1 MELVLALAVLAL
13 VVSILSALTQSWRGR
28 CGNWQ
33 GEGQGPMSVRA
44 IGLFPSGEH
53 PPVGPNKALLRLEL
67 RPPRSAHPGDLFTTE
82 SLTIFGAPGDFS
94 GRRDDLV
101 DKRTLIPPS
110 AMLDEDGTACSP
122 GWFLVP
128 WNPSLT
134 RYSLLV
140 RADFVLW
147 SESGISGRAETAL
160 VVIDTTAV
168 AEWHLAMA
176 TGAPPAATV
185 SVTGTFY
192 GTSRKAYYDVCVTKV
207 PKSKTVAILSV
218 FADTAAPPLVLL
230 GTFSSPAIPFHQIV
244 EGTYDNRFA
253 TYYVDVLIEYTDG
266 TFETAS
272 FTLAATDSGS
282 VPSGG
287 A

>member
-1 MELVLALAVLAL
+1 VELVLALAVLAL
-13 VVSILSALTQSWRGR
+13 VASILNALTQSWRGR

-33 GEGQGPMSVRA
+33 GEGAGQMSLRA

-53 PPVGPNKALLRLEL
+53 PPGGPNKALLRLEL
-67 RPPRSAHPGDLFTTE
+67 RPPRSAHPGDLVTTE
-82 SLTIFGAPGDFS
+82 SLTIFGESGDLS
-94 GRRDDLV
+94 GRRIELV
-101 DKRTLIPPS
+101 ERRKLIPPS

-122 GWFLVP
+122 GWFVAP
-128 WNPSLT
+128 WNPALS

-147 SESGISGRAETAL
+147 TESGISGRTETAL
-160 VVIDTTAV
+160 VVIDTTDV

-176 TGAPPAATV
+176 TGTPPGATV
-185 SVTGTFY
+185 TVTGTFY

-207 PKSKTVAILSV
+207 PKSKTVAIISV
-218 FADTAAPPLVLL
+218 FADTSAPPLVLL
-230 GTFSSPAIPFHQIV
+230 KSYPSPALPFHQIV
-244 EGTYDNRFA
+244 EGTYDNRFP

-272 FTLAATDSGS
+272 FTLAATDSGT
-282 VPSGG
+282 VPSGS